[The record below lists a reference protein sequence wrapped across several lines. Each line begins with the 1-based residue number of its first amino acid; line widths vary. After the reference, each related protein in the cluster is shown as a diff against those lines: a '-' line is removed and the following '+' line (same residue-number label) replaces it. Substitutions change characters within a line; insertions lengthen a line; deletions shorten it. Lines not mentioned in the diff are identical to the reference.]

1 MATDGIASS
10 VINSLGNGSGI
21 DFTQLARDL
30 ADAEK
35 APREARIT
43 AATEAAEAKIS
54 AFAVLKYNVQLLI
67 DQFNSLNDASE
78 LATPKATSSDTTV
91 VSVVSTDGSANSG
104 LAELHVDA
112 VALSQRNKSDVY
124 TSTTQSINGGSA
136 FNITVQIPESTGTI
150 STIAV
155 GAGDD
160 NPIGVVAAIN
170 SAGLGITATLMTLGT
185 DGNEYQIMLEGQT
198 GAANSF
204 EIDTDLPG
212 NDDLGFHTG
221 NENTSGTPP
230 KDFQQAADA
239 DFYYNGV
246 QMQRASN
253 TLSDVI
259 PGVTISLNALS
270 AGAETTTI
278 SVVSDQSTL
287 KTKLESLVAT
297 YNDMQFALD
306 EISDSES
313 EEEEVGGALA
323 RDLSAIRT
331 VRDAVYTAVTQTS
344 STPSGNV
351 TGMRDI
357 GVTLTRDGNLQFDE
371 ATYDAVAAT
380 NFNDISI
387 MISAGT
393 TNQSRYDGQSQ
404 GLAMDAIIELEVLTD
419 SIDGIFVT
427 RTATAQKQ
435 ITAYEKD
442 LADLEVRI
450 EQIYQRY
457 LDQFIAME
465 TLVSSINSTR
475 ESMTTTWENMSKM
488 YNK

>member
-1 MATDGIASS
+1 MATEGIASKI
-10 VINSLGNGSGI
+10 INTLGNGSGI

-30 ADAEK
+30 ADVEK

-43 AATEAAEAKIS
+43 TATEAAEAKIS

-67 DQFNSLNDASE
+67 DQFKSLNDASE

-230 KDFQQAADA
+230 MDFQQAADA

-270 AGAETTTI
+270 AGADTTTI

-313 EEEEVGGALA
+313 ENEEVGGALA

-371 ATYDAVAAT
+371 ATYDGVAAT

>member
-1 MATDGIASS
+1 MATEGIASK
-10 VINSLGNGSGI
+10 VINTLGNGSGI
-21 DFTQLARDL
+21 DFAQLARDL
-30 ADAEK
+30 ADVEK

-67 DQFNSLNDASE
+67 DQFKSLNDASE

-91 VSVVSTDGSANSG
+91 VSVISTDGSANSG

-204 EIDTDLPG
+204 EIDTDLSG

-270 AGAETTTI
+270 AGADTTTI

>member
-1 MATDGIASS
+1 MATEGIASK
-10 VINSLGNGSGI
+10 VINTLGNGSGI

-35 APREARIT
+35 APRESRIT

-67 DQFNSLNDASE
+67 DQFNALNDASE

-91 VSVVSTDGSANSG
+91 VSVVSTDGSAQSG
-104 LAELHVDA
+104 LSDIHVDVLA
-112 VALSQRNKSDVY
+112 TSQRNKSDVY
-124 TSTTQSINGGSA
+124 SSTTQSINGGSA
-136 FNITVQIPESTGTI
+136 FNITIQIPESTGTV
-150 STIAV
+150 STIAI

-160 NPIGVVAAIN
+160 NPVGIVAAIN
-170 SAGLGITATLMTLGT
+170 SAGLGVTATLMTLGT
-185 DGNEYQIMLEGQT
+185 GGDEYQIMLEGAT

-204 EIDTDLPG
+204 EVGTDLAG
-212 NDDLGFHTG
+212 GDDLGFHTG
-221 NENTSGTPP
+221 NDNTTGTPP
-230 KDFQQAADA
+230 KDFQVAADA

-246 QMQRASN
+246 RMQRASN
-253 TLSDVI
+253 TVSDVI
-259 PGVTISLNALS
+259 PGVTLSLNTLS
-270 AGAETTTI
+270 TGAANTTV

-297 YNDMQFALD
+297 YNDMQFALN
-306 EISDSES
+306 EISNAES
-313 EEEEVGGALA
+313 EEDEVGGALA

-344 STPSGNV
+344 STASGNV

-371 ATYDAVAAT
+371 ATYDAIAAT

-435 ITAYEKD
+435 ITAYEQD
-442 LADLEVRI
+442 LADLETRI

-457 LDQFIAME
+457 LDQFVAME

-475 ESMTTTWENMSKM
+475 ESMTTTWENMAQLGRK
-488 YNK
+488 

>member
-1 MATDGIASS
+1 MATEGIASKI
-10 VINSLGNGSGI
+10 INTLGNGSGI
-21 DFTQLARDL
+21 DFAQLARDL
-30 ADAEK
+30 ADVEK

-67 DQFNSLNDASE
+67 DQFKSLNDASE

-91 VSVVSTDGSANSG
+91 VSVISTDGSANSG

-204 EIDTDLPG
+204 EIDTDLSG

-270 AGAETTTI
+270 AGADTTTI